1 MLPGSSLGLPDVL
14 GADRE
19 KFAGRTTLVVGMG
32 HSAANTLVALAQLAR
47 EVEGTCIVWAIRG
60 TSARR
65 VFGGGADDQL
75 ADRGRL
81 GSDLQD
87 LVTSGALE
95 YVTGFA
101 TRQIVIDNTNVDND
115 DNTVSV
121 VGDTA
126 DGERVIAGVHHIA
139 AATGFRPDL
148 AMLSELQL
156 DLDPAV
162 EATRFLGPL
171 ISADH
176 HSCGTVAPH
185 GWGRLARRTSWSST
199 VGMSRTGARRRL

>member
-1 MLPGSSLGLPDVL
+1 ML

-47 EVEGTCIVWAIRG
+47 EVEGTCIVWAIRDS
-60 TSARR
+60 SACC
-65 VFGGGADDQL
+65 FGGGADDQL

-121 VGDTA
+121 C
-126 DGERVIAGVHHIA
+126 R
-139 AATGFRPDL
+139 
-148 AMLSELQL
+148 
-156 DLDPAV
+156 
-162 EATRFLGPL
+162 
-171 ISADH
+171 
-176 HSCGTVAPH
+176 
-185 GWGRLARRTSWSST
+185 
-199 VGMSRTGARRRL
+199 